1 MANCLFSDFIFGTF
15 PASLANEI
23 IVHGSSIAVFTLGK
37 HLNTLSFTITY
48 TQDNATT
55 QASAHSS
62 AGWAS
67 RLPRF
72 QIASRNLATKKG
84 KIGPI
89 SAPRD
94 GRPLNS
100 DTMREGGPISLS
112 AIGRQDVTVET
123 APEAA
128 RRREARRHD
137 IENVRGEGDYDEA
150 LDDNEETFE
159 EKINEGEEAWR
170 EGDNIIIEDESG
182 EVIRTIT
189 SPEQHRTD
197 AAGEKFGH
205 GAMEKISRL
214 ESKAEE
220 EVGGI
225 TGRLKRMWSGSSR
238 QEPIERE
245 QRARDLEKGIPED
258 EDDKVITR
266 KSSSTTDSPKRSPP
280 RASSG
285 PSFVVDDANRRT
297 GHVSDS
303 IQRRAREEREEE
315 TEVERR
321 RREAVLGA
329 QQDDEYRPAV
339 SRNKGKQPESSS
351 DEDDDNDEEPI
362 PSSQSQSSS
371 GRAESSGSGNQLLS
385 PPLRARG
392 IRFGEINV
400 GQESFTLEEGPPSVG
415 ARHHKTGSG
424 GDWRVR
430 WSNK

>member
-1 MANCLFSDFIFGTF
+1 
-15 PASLANEI
+15 
-23 IVHGSSIAVFTLGK
+23 
-37 HLNTLSFTITY
+37 
-48 TQDNATT
+48 
-55 QASAHSS
+55 
-62 AGWAS
+62 
-67 RLPRF
+67 
-72 QIASRNLATKKG
+72 
-84 KIGPI
+84 
-89 SAPRD
+89 
-94 GRPLNS
+94 
-100 DTMREGGPISLS
+100 MREGGPISLS

-137 IENVRGEGDYDEA
+137 IENVRGEGEYDEG
-150 LDDNEETFE
+150 LDDNEEIFE

-189 SPEQHRTD
+189 SPEQHHTD
-197 AAGEKFGH
+197 VAGEKFGQ

-238 QEPIERE
+238 QEPPEKE
-245 QRARDLEKGIPED
+245 QRPRDLEKGIPEGE
-258 EDDKVITR
+258 EDTVITR
-266 KSSSTTDSPKRSPP
+266 KTSSTTTDSPKRSPP

-303 IQRRAREEREEE
+303 MQRRAREEREEE

-329 QQDDEYRPAV
+329 QQDDDYRPAV

-351 DEDDDNDEEPI
+351 DEDDDEEEEPI

-400 GQESFTLEEGPPSVG
+400 GQESFALEDGPPSTG

-424 GDWRVR
+424 DWRVR